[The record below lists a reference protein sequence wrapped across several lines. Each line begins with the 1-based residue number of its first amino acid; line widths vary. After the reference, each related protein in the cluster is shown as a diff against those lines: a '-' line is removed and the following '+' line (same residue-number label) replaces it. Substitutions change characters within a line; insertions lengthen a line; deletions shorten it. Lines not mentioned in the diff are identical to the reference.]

1 MIACS
6 LFWLKLSSMVK
17 TPPRP
22 LRSWHQGGALQKKP
36 PSTVAGSVPPVRKE
50 RHKYNAPRTAA
61 RSFEIGHEILGSV
74 AEPFSAHL
82 RRHRNFDK
90 YCTRCTWYKFESKWR
105 HTCCSI
111 RKEDQGSLQLRCWAQ
126 ERPAHLGGT
135 WALGCVVCSQAAQLV
150 EERPKQDL
158 AVKFNARWAT
168 HQFRLLLHP
177 SHLAGHARSEGHR
190 RALRL
195 LQDPGSVAGSPST
208 VAGSF
213 PPVRKERHQYNAP
226 STAARS
232 SELSDS

>member
-1 MIACS
+1 
-6 LFWLKLSSMVK
+6 MVK
-17 TPPRP
+17 TLPRP
-22 LRSWHQGGALQKKP
+22 IGSWHQAGALQKKP

-50 RHKYNAPRTAA
+50 RHKYNAPSTAA
-61 RSFEIGHEILGSV
+61 RSSEIGHEILGSV
-74 AEPFSAHL
+74 AEPSDAHR
-82 RRHRNFDK
+82 RRHRTFYK
-90 YCTRCTWYKFESKWR
+90 HCPRCTWYKFESEWR
-105 HTCCSI
+105 QTCCSI

-135 WALGCVVCSQAAQLV
+135 WALGCVVCSQAAKLIYEDLG
-150 EERPKQDL
+150 EE
-158 AVKFNARWAT
+158 VKWKWAT
-168 HQFRLLLHP
+168 HQYRGLMRSFDLIQ
-177 SHLAGHARSEGHR
+177 HARSEGHR
-190 RALRL
+190 RALRF

>member
-1 MIACS
+1 M
-6 LFWLKLSSMVK
+6 
-17 TPPRP
+17 
-22 LRSWHQGGALQKKP
+22 
-36 PSTVAGSVPPVRKE
+36 
-50 RHKYNAPRTAA
+50 
-61 RSFEIGHEILGSV
+61 HEIVGSV
-74 AEPFSAHL
+74 AEPADAHR
-82 RRHRNFDK
+82 RRHRTFDK
-90 YCTRCTWYKFESKWR
+90 HCPRCTWYKFESKWR

-150 EERPKQDL
+150 EDRPQQDL
-158 AVKFNARWAT
+158 AVKFDARWAT
-168 HQFRLLLHP
+168 YQMCGRMHA
-177 SHLAGHARSEGHR
+177 SHLAVHARSEGHR

>member
-1 MIACS
+1 
-6 LFWLKLSSMVK
+6 MVK
-17 TPPRP
+17 IPP
-22 LRSWHQGGALQKKP
+22 HQTGALQIKP

-50 RHKYNAPRTAA
+50 RHKYNASSTVA
-61 RSFEIGHEILGSV
+61 RSSDHGHAMLGSV
-74 AEPFSAHL
+74 AEPADAHR
-82 RRHRNFDK
+82 RRHRTFDK
-90 YCTRCTWYKFESKWR
+90 HCPRCAWYKFESKWR

-135 WALGCVVCSQAAQLV
+135 WALGCVVCSRAAKLV

-158 AVKFNARWAT
+158 AVKISEKWAM
-168 HQFRLLLHP
+168 HQFRGLLHRG
-177 SHLAGHARSEGHR
+177 HLVAHTRSEGHR

>member
-1 MIACS
+1 
-6 LFWLKLSSMVK
+6 MVK

-22 LRSWHQGGALQKKP
+22 IRSWHQAGALQNIP

-50 RHKYNAPRTAA
+50 RHKYNAPSTAA

-74 AEPFSAHL
+74 EESYDAHR
-82 RRHRNFDK
+82 RRHPTFDK
-90 YCTRCTWYKFESKWR
+90 HCSRCTWYKFESKWR
-105 HTCCSI
+105 QTCCSI
-111 RKEDQGSLQLRCWAQ
+111 RKKAQGSLQLRSWAQ

-150 EERPKQDL
+150 EERGMQDL
-158 AVKFNARWAT
+158 AEKLKTKWST
-168 HQFRLLLHP
+168 HQIRWVLQASEF
-177 SHLAGHARSEGHR
+177 AGHARSVGHR
-190 RALRL
+190 MALRL

>member
-1 MIACS
+1 
-6 LFWLKLSSMVK
+6 MVK

-22 LRSWHQGGALQKKP
+22 IKRSRHQAGALQKKP
-36 PSTVAGSVPPVRKE
+36 PSTVAGSLPPVRKE
-50 RHKYNAPRTAA
+50 RHKYNAPNTAA
-61 RSFEIGHEILGSV
+61 RSSEIGHEILGSV
-74 AEPFSAHL
+74 AEPSSAHR
-82 RRHRNFDK
+82 RRHRNLDK
-90 YCTRCTWYKFESKWR
+90 HHCTRCTWYKFESKWR
-105 HTCCSI
+105 QTCCSI

-135 WALGCVVCSQAAQLV
+135 WALGCVVCSQAAQLL

-158 AVKFNARWAT
+158 GEKLNARWAT
-168 HQFRLLLHP
+168 YQMCGRMQA
-177 SHLAGHARSEGHR
+177 SHLAVHARSEGHR